1 MSLAKRFV
9 SRTVLAKVY
18 ANDKCARRLYSHSPV
33 LPEKPYGPSDGSI
46 WCKATRPKPPEFL
59 KGIVHYE
66 IAVEHDI
73 EHIVDFWRENIGDQS
88 PLLQSI
94 GAKPEDMLDLANQ
107 IVNRS
112 VKEHCSLLGF
122 VGDELVGF
130 SMHSI
135 RKMEPSNGQP
145 ISHPDILPTKDYS
158 PEIDAALYENRA
170 AKKMWVFW
178 HTLSSD
184 LERLLPNAKKIMFVE
199 MGGVA
204 PEYQQRGIYT
214 DMAQMTIRLA
224 KEKFNCDHVLVV
236 ADSKPS
242 QKMYEQKLEFKLLR
256 ELKLD
261 HYFDGPNPAFPYEKN
276 EIFSGKL
283 LGKAID

>member
-33 LPEKPYGPSDGSI
+33 LPEKPYGPSDGSV
-46 WCKATRPKPPEFL
+46 WSKVTRPKPPEYI
-59 KGIVHYE
+59 KGLVHYE
-66 IAVEHDI
+66 LAVDHDI
-73 EHIVDFWRENIGDQS
+73 QHIVDFWSDKIGGQS

-94 GAKPEDMLDLANQ
+94 GAKAEEMSDLAVQ
-107 IVNRS
+107 VVTRS

-135 RKMEPSNGQP
+135 RKMEPVRSEHIVYP
-145 ISHPDILPTKDYS
+145 EILPSKNYVD
-158 PEIDAALYENRA
+158 EIENAPYQSRP

-178 HTLSSD
+178 HTLSSEI
-184 LERLLPNAKKIMFVE
+184 ERLLPEAKKILFIE

-204 PEYQQRGIYT
+204 PEYQQRGIYS
-214 DMAQMTIRLA
+214 DMAQLTIRLA
-224 KEKFNCDHVLVV
+224 KEKFDCDHVLVV
-236 ADSKPS
+236 ADSKAA

-261 HYFDGPNPAFPYEKN
+261 HFYDGETHAFPYMKN

-283 LGKAID
+283 LGKAL